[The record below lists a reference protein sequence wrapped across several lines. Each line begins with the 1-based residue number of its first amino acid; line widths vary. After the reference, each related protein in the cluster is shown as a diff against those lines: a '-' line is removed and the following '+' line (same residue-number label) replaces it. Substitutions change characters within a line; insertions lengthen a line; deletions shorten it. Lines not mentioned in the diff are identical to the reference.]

1 MQFVSSRY
9 RSQIDVWRFLVDN
22 RPELWTET
30 GTHARLVALALLLA
44 VPPAVALGVAAA
56 RRPRLAALAVGTAG
70 VIFTIPSL
78 ALFALLVAP
87 LGLGTAPAVAAL
99 ALYSV
104 LPVLRNTVVGL
115 SEVPADAI
123 EAARGMGMTET
134 QALWRVRLPLALPVV
149 VGGVRVAAVTAVG
162 MATVAALVA
171 AGGLG
176 DSIFAGL
183 RAGDETQVLAATVVI
198 AGLAL
203 TVDGTLA
210 LIERRLRSGTMIRFE
225 EATKRYGAGPPAL
238 DRLSLEVPAG
248 ETCVLVGPS
257 GGGKTTALKMVN
269 RLVEPTSGRVLIDG
283 ETSPRPIR

>member
-1 MQFVSSRY
+1 
-9 RSQIDVWRFLVDN
+9 VWHFLVDH
-22 RPELWTET
+22 RPELWHEA

-56 RRPRLAALAVGTAG
+56 RRPRFAAFVVGTAG
-70 VIFTIPSL
+70 VIFTVPSL

-87 LGLGTAPAVAAL
+87 LGLGTSPAVAAL

-115 SEVPADAI
+115 NEVPPDAI
-123 EAARGMGMTET
+123 EAARGMGMTDG
-134 QALWRVRLPLALPVV
+134 QALWRVRFPLALPVV

-183 RAGDETQVLAATVVI
+183 RTGDETQVLAATVVI
-198 AGLAL
+198 AALAL
-203 TVDGTLA
+203 AVDGTLA
-210 LIERRLRSGTMIRFE
+210 VIERGLRRSR
-225 EATKRYGAGPPAL
+225 
-238 DRLSLEVPAG
+238 
-248 ETCVLVGPS
+248 
-257 GGGKTTALKMVN
+257 
-269 RLVEPTSGRVLIDG
+269 
-283 ETSPRPIR
+283 

>member
-1 MQFVSSRY
+1 
-9 RSQIDVWRFLVDN
+9 
-22 RPELWTET
+22 LWSEA
-30 GTHARLVALALLLA
+30 GTHARLVALALLVA

-56 RRPRLAALAVGTAG
+56 HRPRLAALAVGVAG

-78 ALFALLVAP
+78 ALFALLVGP

-115 SEVPADAI
+115 AEVPADAV
-123 EAARGMGMTET
+123 EAARGMGMTEI

-162 MATVAALVA
+162 VATVAALVA

-183 RAGDETQVLAATVVI
+183 RAGDSTEVLAATAVI
-198 AGLAL
+198 AVLAL

-210 LIERRLRSGTMIRFE
+210 LVERRLRR
-225 EATKRYGAGPPAL
+225 
-238 DRLSLEVPAG
+238 
-248 ETCVLVGPS
+248 
-257 GGGKTTALKMVN
+257 
-269 RLVEPTSGRVLIDG
+269 GR
-283 ETSPRPIR
+283 

>member
-1 MQFVSSRY
+1 
-9 RSQIDVWRFLVDN
+9 VWHFLVDN
-22 RPELWTET
+22 RPELWIET

-87 LGLGTAPAVAAL
+87 LGLGSGPAVGAL

-115 SEVPADAI
+115 REVPPDAL

-183 RAGDETQVLAATVVI
+183 RANDTTEVLAATLLI
-198 AGLAL
+198 AALAL
-203 TVDGTLA
+203 TVDATLA
-210 LIERRLRSGTMIRFE
+210 VVERGLRR
-225 EATKRYGAGPPAL
+225 
-238 DRLSLEVPAG
+238 
-248 ETCVLVGPS
+248 
-257 GGGKTTALKMVN
+257 
-269 RLVEPTSGRVLIDG
+269 GR
-283 ETSPRPIR
+283 R

>member
-1 MQFVSSRY
+1 M
-9 RSQIDVWRFLVDN
+9 WHFLVDN
-22 RPELWTET
+22 RPELWT
-30 GTHARLVALALLLA
+30 GTTAHARLVALALLLA

-70 VIFTIPSL
+70 VIFTVPSL
-78 ALFALLVAP
+78 ALFALMVPP

-115 SEVPADAI
+115 RAVPPDAV

-176 DSIFAGL
+176 DFVFAGL
-183 RAGDETQVLAATVVI
+183 RAGDETEVLAATILI

-203 TVDGTLA
+203 TVDAVLA
-210 LIERRLRSGTMIRFE
+210 LLERGLRRTR
-225 EATKRYGAGPPAL
+225 
-238 DRLSLEVPAG
+238 
-248 ETCVLVGPS
+248 
-257 GGGKTTALKMVN
+257 
-269 RLVEPTSGRVLIDG
+269 
-283 ETSPRPIR
+283 

>member
-1 MQFVSSRY
+1 
-9 RSQIDVWRFLVDN
+9 VWRFLVEN
-22 RPELWTET
+22 RPELWSEA

-56 RRPRLAALAVGTAG
+56 RHPHLAALALGTAG
-70 VIFTIPSL
+70 VIFTVPSL

-87 LGLGTAPAVAAL
+87 LGLGTSPAVAAL

-115 SEVPADAI
+115 NEVPGDAI

-183 RAGDETQVLAATVVI
+183 RAGDETQVLATTAVI

-210 LIERRLRSGTMIRFE
+210 LVQRLLRSAR
-225 EATKRYGAGPPAL
+225 
-238 DRLSLEVPAG
+238 
-248 ETCVLVGPS
+248 
-257 GGGKTTALKMVN
+257 
-269 RLVEPTSGRVLIDG
+269 
-283 ETSPRPIR
+283 

>member
-1 MQFVSSRY
+1 M
-9 RSQIDVWRFLVDN
+9 
-22 RPELWTET
+22 
-30 GTHARLVALALLLA
+30 ALALLIA

-70 VIFTIPSL
+70 VIFTVPSL

-115 SEVPADAI
+115 NEVPADAV

-134 QALWRVRLPLALPVV
+134 QALWRVRFPLALPVV

-176 DSIFAGL
+176 DLIFAGL
-183 RAGDETQVLAATVVI
+183 RAGDETQVLAATFVI
-198 AGLAL
+198 AALALSLDAGLA
-203 TVDGTLA
+203 VVERA
-210 LIERRLRSGTMIRFE
+210 LRR
-225 EATKRYGAGPPAL
+225 
-238 DRLSLEVPAG
+238 
-248 ETCVLVGPS
+248 
-257 GGGKTTALKMVN
+257 
-269 RLVEPTSGRVLIDG
+269 GR
-283 ETSPRPIR
+283 

>member
-1 MQFVSSRY
+1 M
-9 RSQIDVWRFLVDN
+9 
-22 RPELWTET
+22 
-30 GTHARLVALALLLA
+30 ALALLLA

-115 SEVPADAI
+115 REVDVVDGDVDLDHL
-123 EAARGMGMTET
+123 EAGH
-134 QALWRVRLPLALPVV
+134 ALHGSDHIAPHRSGKVHNGR
-149 VGGVRVAAVTAVG
+149 AVLDDEVE
-162 MATVAALVA
+162 V

-183 RAGDETQVLAATVVI
+183 RADDTTEVLAATAVI
-198 AGLAL
+198 AALAL

-210 LIERRLRSGTMIRFE
+210 LVERGLRRSR
-225 EATKRYGAGPPAL
+225 
-238 DRLSLEVPAG
+238 
-248 ETCVLVGPS
+248 
-257 GGGKTTALKMVN
+257 
-269 RLVEPTSGRVLIDG
+269 
-283 ETSPRPIR
+283 

>member
-1 MQFVSSRY
+1 M
-9 RSQIDVWRFLVDN
+9 
-22 RPELWTET
+22 
-30 GTHARLVALALLLA
+30 LALLLA
-44 VPPAVALGVAAA
+44 IPPAVALGVAAA
-56 RRPRLAALAVGTAG
+56 HRPRLAGLAIGSAG

-78 ALFALLVAP
+78 ALFALLVGP
-87 LGLGTAPAVAAL
+87 LGLGTGPAVAAL

-115 SEVPADAI
+115 QEVPPDAI

-183 RAGDETQVLAATVVI
+183 RAADETQVLAATAVI
-198 AGLAL
+198 AALAL
-203 TVDGTLA
+203 TVDGALA
-210 LIERRLRSGTMIRFE
+210 VVERNLRR
-225 EATKRYGAGPPAL
+225 
-238 DRLSLEVPAG
+238 
-248 ETCVLVGPS
+248 
-257 GGGKTTALKMVN
+257 GG
-269 RLVEPTSGRVLIDG
+269 R
-283 ETSPRPIR
+283 